1 MTKLPVIAT
10 TALALF
16 VSTPL
21 LCTTATPASAHD
33 WSDQDEGV
41 SGDLRDRLMDRLEAR
56 RERRELIRDLLQ
68 ERRDRRD
75 AMEDLLGDRGD
86 LRDRLRDRLRERLA
100 GDDDNSRDQLRGRLR
115 ERIAERR
122 EGRGECYFVTR
133 SIRDEDGD
141 FLAVIRRRVCRD

>member
-75 AMEDLLGDRGD
+75 GMEDLLGDRGEA
-86 LRDRLRDRLRERLA
+86 RDRLRDRLRERLA
-100 GDDDNSRDQLRGRLR
+100 GDDDNFRDRQRGRLR

-122 EGRGECYFVTR
+122 ESRGECYFVTR

-141 FLAVIRRRVCRD
+141 FLAVVRRRVCRD

>member
-1 MTKLPVIAT
+1 MKKLPVIAA

-21 LCTTATPASAHD
+21 LCTTVTPASAND

-75 AMEDLLGDRGD
+75 VMEDLLGDRGD
-86 LRDRLRDRLRERLA
+86 ARDRIRDRLRERLA
-100 GDDDNSRDQLRGRLR
+100 GGDDDFRGRLR

-122 EGRGECYFVTR
+122 GGRDDCFFVTR

-141 FLAVIRRRVCRD
+141 FLAIVRRRVCRD